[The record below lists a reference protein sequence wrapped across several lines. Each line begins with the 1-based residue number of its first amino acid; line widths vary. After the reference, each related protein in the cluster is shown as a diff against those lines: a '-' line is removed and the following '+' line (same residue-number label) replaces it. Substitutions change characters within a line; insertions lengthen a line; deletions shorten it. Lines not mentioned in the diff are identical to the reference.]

1 MAQGMFTRLNGFL
14 TRRTRHP
21 IPKVATLIAT
31 SALLVVMINLDAAA
45 TPATRFAAG
54 VHTGTFTSIQPG
66 GPFAAFGP
74 YHYNR
79 GAAATT
85 TTGVATPG
93 GVAAVAPIATP
104 TLAGPTSTAASGDAP
119 TPSNSTPPPTTTT
132 TAPPTTTT
140 TTAPPTTTTTT
151 APPTTTTTTAPPTT
165 TTTSAPAAPATPY
178 PIGTLDASA
187 PSGYAPPAANAMAG
201 YTQSYVTDFNGSSLP
216 SGWYT
221 YSGQPGGDPGSQW
234 GSSHVS
240 VSGGILTLNAFQDPA
255 YGGEWVTGGL
265 CQCGV
270 ARTYGA
276 YFVRSRV
283 TGAGPTQVELLW
295 PANNTW
301 PPEIDFSETSGGT
314 GGSTASDIWASS
326 GSSRSQVQSHVS
338 IDMTAWHT
346 WGVIWTPTT
355 ITYTV
360 DGRVWGEVANSGSIP
375 SIPMTLDIQQQ
386 TWCSSGYACPSAPQS
401 MQVNWVA
408 EYAPGA

>member
-1 MAQGMFTRLNGFL
+1 MTKGMYTRLNRFL
-14 TRRTRHP
+14 SRRTRHP
-21 IPKVATLIAT
+21 IPKIATLVAT
-31 SALLVVMINLDAAA
+31 SAVLVAMINLDAAA
-45 TPATRFAAG
+45 TPATRLAAG
-54 VHTGTFTSIQPG
+54 AHTGTFTSIRSS

-74 YHYNR
+74 YRDGR
-79 GAAATT
+79 GAIPTT
-85 TTGVATPG
+85 TTTTPGVAAPG
-93 GVAAVAPIATP
+93 GVAAVTPVSPTALTGPIDPAPSSATSAP
-104 TLAGPTSTAASGDAP
+104 TTTSTTAGSTSGSS
-119 TPSNSTPPPTTTT
+119 SNSDASTTT

-140 TTAPPTTTTTT
+140 TEPPTTTTTT
-151 APPTTTTTTAPPTT
+151 ASVP
-165 TTTSAPAAPATPY
+165 STPF
-178 PIGTLDASA
+178 PVGTLDPSS
-187 PSGYAPPAANAMAG
+187 PSGYAPPAADAMAG
-201 YTQSYVTDFNGSSLP
+201 YTQSYVTDFSGSTLP

-221 YSGQPGGDPGSQW
+221 YSGRPGGDPGAQW
-234 GSSHVS
+234 ASSHVS
-240 VSGGILTLNAFQDPA
+240 VSGGLLTLNAFQDPA

-301 PPEIDFSETSGGT
+301 PPEIDFSETGGAID
-314 GGSTASDIWASS
+314 GSTASDIWAAS
-326 GSSRSQVQSHVS
+326 GSGRSQVQSHVS
-338 IDMTAWHT
+338 LDMTQWHT

-360 DGRVWGEVANSGSIP
+360 DGRVWGEVTNTGSIP

-401 MQVNWVA
+401 MQVAWVA

>member
-140 TTAPPTTTTTT
+140 SAPPTTTTTT

-234 GSSHVS
+234 ASSHVS